1 VIVDFGGVLT
11 SDFFACLRGFCRRE
25 GLAEDTLVTL
35 IADGGAA
42 RGMLADLERGTI
54 GQPEFEKRMAELLGL
69 QEAQLLQRMATDLRP
84 EPRMLTALERL
95 RATGVRVGVLSNS
108 WGSHPFDPYAGW
120 DLERRFDAVVVSDRV
135 RLRKPDSKIYH
146 LAVQRLGVPAEQCV
160 FVDDVAAYLEP
171 ARAMGMTVVLQT
183 DATTAVAELERLFGT
198 PLH

>member
-1 VIVDFGGVLT
+1 VDFGGVLT
-11 SDFFACLRGFCRRE
+11 SDFFACLRAFCRRE
-25 GLAEDTLVTL
+25 GLPEDTLVTL

-42 RGMLADLERGTI
+42 RGMLADLERGAI
-54 GQPEFEKRMAELLGL
+54 GQPDFEKRMAGLLGV
-69 QEAQLLQRMATDLRP
+69 QETQLLQRMAADLRP

-135 RLRKPDSKIYH
+135 RLRKPDPKIYH

-198 PLH
+198 PLR